1 MNVFQKKFPTYED
14 LEDYILKNF
23 NKNITHRALVYYL
36 HNHTPFL
43 VTLASPMDEER
54 VKFSEEQVKNY
65 IDEITQKLVGVRR
78 GFLFNCDESGQCDY
92 IDERQTFVIH
102 PRDEK
107 SPKIPVSRAARR
119 LSVLHTI
126 ASDGEWIK
134 PLFVVPRKTLDSSV
148 YKVIPPDQI
157 EVKHQNKGF
166 LNTEIFEHWF
176 TSIFVPHLKEKRLR
190 KQYSGPALLLLDG
203 FSAHTKVTSAIP
215 DSLLQELNL
224 RVLYLPPHTSDQFQ
238 PLDLVIFGIQK
249 QRYNHIRKQRIP
261 SRRRDDDSL
270 WSDYD
275 NQSAHLI
282 DVYRSLWQ
290 ASDVGNVTSSFE
302 AAGVIFSAPV
312 RNIFTG
318 QMEQFHAFD
327 VSKCTKARI
336 KMEKLTSW
344 FLELDQSYLKAT
356 LEARSAM
363 PRRIDLTAAQI
374 QTINNIIQ
382 Q

>member
-1 MNVFQKKFPTYED
+1 M
-14 LEDYILKNF
+14 
-23 NKNITHRALVYYL
+23 
-36 HNHTPFL
+36 
-43 VTLASPMDEER
+43 
-54 VKFSEEQVKNY
+54 
-65 IDEITQKLVGVRR
+65 
-78 GFLFNCDESGQCDY
+78 
-92 IDERQTFVIH
+92 
-102 PRDEK
+102 
-107 SPKIPVSRAARR
+107 
-119 LSVLHTI
+119 
-126 ASDGEWIK
+126 
-134 PLFVVPRKTLDSSV
+134 
-148 YKVIPPDQI
+148 
-157 EVKHQNKGF
+157 
-166 LNTEIFEHWF
+166 
-176 TSIFVPHLKEKRLR
+176 
-190 KQYSGPALLLLDG
+190 
-203 FSAHTKVTSAIP
+203 
-215 DSLLQELNL
+215 
-224 RVLYLPPHTSDQFQ
+224 LYLPPHTSDQFQ